1 MPEER
6 YKAMMAQVHAG
17 HGLIDRVLQPRQ
29 PRRSTPL
36 RAAIAMACC
45 LVMLTAAFVLLTP
58 PPKDLVTPNE
68 QTTLDGNAASSLA
81 PLPSDELTISVS
93 DVKLEDPYT
102 LSMVITARG
111 DKVDALTE
119 LYIDH
124 PSSEHILHSGHTNI
138 ADPENSPVN
147 ETKCL
152 FTLETKERTILEVLD
167 TTLALA
173 VCEYTSGT
181 TQVETLHKIDW
192 TSQDF
197 VLQNTGEP
205 IIDLGGGLAVS
216 GFGFSEEGWLITQA
230 CWPRTASAYTFAFT
244 WLSLGNAD
252 DSPNLY
258 MQGATQYSSGDLV
271 FNEEAFHITRDEL
284 KDVYL
289 GTYIQYPAETITG
302 NWPFTVDL
310 SHLTAD

>member
-17 HGLIDRVLQPRQ
+17 HGLIDRVLQPRT

-58 PPKDLVTPNE
+58 PPKDLVTPTE
-68 QTTLDGNAASSLA
+68 QTPLDGNAALA

-119 LYIDH
+119 LYVDYPLNEYITG
-124 PSSEHILHSGHTNI
+124 SGSLPLDTDVELQPNEVI
-138 ADPENSPVN
+138 CRFSI
-147 ETKCL
+147 ETK
-152 FTLETKERTILEVLD
+152 KRPILEVLD
-167 TTLALA
+167 NPLELS
-173 VCEYTSGT
+173 VWGYTSGT
-181 TQVETLHKIDW
+181 TQSETLHAIDW
-192 TSQDF
+192 ASQNYD
-197 VLQNTGEP
+197 LQNTGEP
-205 IIDLGGGLAVS
+205 IIDFGGGLTLN
-216 GFGFSEEGWLITQA
+216 GFGLSEEGWLITQTR
-230 CWPRTASAYTFAFT
+230 WPVDSAAPTVVYT
-244 WLSLGNAD
+244 WLSPDGTND
-252 DSPNLY
+252 D
-258 MQGATQYSSGDLV
+258 ATNITMRIARQYGSGDYV
-271 FNEEAFHITRDEL
+271 YNEVTLPATRDEL
-284 KDVYL
+284 EGMYL
-289 GTYIQYPAETITG
+289 VTYVRRNSEEIKG